1 MPDFGTRLLGFGL
14 LATLFSGFGQ
24 TFFIG
29 LFGGVWREEFGLD
42 YAQLGLIYSAATLVS
57 GLLIVKVGRWL
68 DDIPLPRYTAL
79 AVLAFAAGCAL
90 VALAPSALWLIP
102 GILLL
107 RLCGQGLMGH
117 IAVTTIARYFHAG
130 RGRALALAQLG
141 FPLSEALLPMLV
153 VAALGVVAWRQLWWL
168 AAVAL
173 LLLIPVLLRLC
184 RELPAPI
191 LNDSP
196 DISHASR
203 RQVLRDWRFY
213 AILPVT
219 LTPPFVITGLFF
231 HQTAVAEA
239 TDWTLP
245 LLASAFTAYAL
256 LQVSGGLLAGFLTDR
271 YTARRLMRFYLL
283 PMGLGCL
290 LLWQQSAAWQ
300 VFAYMGLLGL
310 SAGAQGTL
318 GGALWAELYGTR
330 HIGAIRAML
339 HAVMV
344 VSTAIS
350 PVLFG
355 ALMDAGIGMRSIG
368 LVLGG
373 YTLVVPLLLGGSVLR
388 PSATDRR
395 HTPAA

>member
-1 MPDFGTRLLGFGL
+1 MTHARLLGFGL

-29 LFGGVWREEFGLD
+29 LFGGVWRQEFGLD
-42 YAQLGLIYSAATLVS
+42 YAQLGLIYSSATLVS
-57 GLLIVKVGRWL
+57 GLLLVKVGRWL
-68 DDIPLPRYTAL
+68 DEVPLPRYTAL

-90 VALAPSALWLIP
+90 VALAPTALWLIP

-117 IAVTTIARYFHAG
+117 IAITTIARYFHAG
-130 RGRALALAQLG
+130 RGRAVALAQLG
-141 FPLSEALLPMLV
+141 YPLSEALLPMLV

-168 AAVAL
+168 AAVSL
-173 LLLIPVLLRLC
+173 LLLLPVLLRLC
-184 RELPAPI
+184 RELPAPV

-196 DISHASR
+196 GSSHASR

-231 HQTAVAEA
+231 HQTAVADA

-271 YTARRLMRFYLL
+271 YTARRLMRFYLV

-290 LLWQQSAAWQ
+290 LLWQQSDAWQ

-339 HAVMV
+339 HAMMV

-355 ALMDAGIGMRSIG
+355 AMMDAGIGMRSIA
-368 LVLGG
+368 LVLGV

-388 PSATDRR
+388 PSAGA
-395 HTPAA
+395 H

>member
-1 MPDFGTRLLGFGL
+1 MPDSGIRLLAFGL

-29 LFGGVWREEFGLD
+29 LFGGVWRQEFGLD
-42 YAQLGLIYSAATLVS
+42 YAQLGLIYSSATLVS

-68 DDIPLPRYTAL
+68 DDVPLPRYTAL

-141 FPLSEALLPMLV
+141 FPLSEALLPMV
-153 VAALGVVAWRQLWWL
+153 IVTALGVVAWRQLWWL
-168 AAVAL
+168 AAVSL

-184 RELPAPI
+184 RELPEPV

-219 LTPPFVITGLFF
+219 LIPPFVITGLFF
-231 HQTAVAEA
+231 HQTAVADA

-271 YTARRLMRFYLL
+271 YTARRLMRFYLV

-355 ALMDAGIGMRSIG
+355 AIMDAGIGMRSIA
-368 LVLGG
+368 LVLGI

-388 PSATDRR
+388 P
-395 HTPAA
+395 PASVH

>member
-1 MPDFGTRLLGFGL
+1 MPGFGTRLLGFGL

-29 LFGGVWREEFGLD
+29 LFGGAWREEFGLD
-42 YAQLGLIYSAATLVS
+42 YAQLGLIYSSATLVS

-141 FPLSEALLPMLV
+141 FPLGEALLPMLV

-173 LLLIPVLLRLC
+173 LLLIPVLVRLC
-184 RELPAPI
+184 RALPAPI

-231 HQTAVAEA
+231 HQSAVAEA

-271 YTARRLMRFYLL
+271 YTARRLMRFYLV
-283 PMGLGCL
+283 PMGAGCL

-344 VSTAIS
+344 VSTAVS

-355 ALMDAGIGMRSIG
+355 ALMDAGIGMRDIA
-368 LVLGG
+368 LVLAS

-388 PSATDRR
+388 RPATGRR

>member
-1 MPDFGTRLLGFGL
+1 MPDFGLRLLSFGL

-29 LFGGVWREEFGLD
+29 LFGGAWRDEFGLD
-42 YAQLGLIYSAATLVS
+42 YARLGMIYSAATLAS
-57 GLLIVKVGRWL
+57 GLLIIKVGRWL
-68 DDIPLPRYTAL
+68 DDVPLPRYTAL

-90 VALAPSALWLIP
+90 VALAPSAFWLIP

-117 IAVTTIARYFHAG
+117 IAITTIARHFHAG

-168 AAVAL
+168 AAIAL

-184 RELPAPI
+184 RRLPEPV

-196 DISHASR
+196 DISHSSR
-203 RQVLRDWRFY
+203 QQVLRDWRFY

-219 LTPPFVITGLFF
+219 LITPFAITGLFF
-231 HQTAVAEA
+231 HQAAVAA
-239 TDWTLP
+239 STDWTLS

-256 LQVSGGLLAGFLTDR
+256 FQVSGGLLAGYLTDR
-271 YTARRLMRFYLL
+271 YTARRLMRFYLV

-290 LLWQQSAAWQ
+290 LLWQQSATWQ

-310 SAGAQGTL
+310 SAGAHGTL

-344 VSTAIS
+344 ASTAIS

-355 ALMDAGIGMRSIG
+355 ALMDAGVGMRSIA
-368 LVLGG
+368 LALGG
-373 YTLVVPLLLGGSVLR
+373 YTLVVPLVLGGSVLR
-388 PSATDRR
+388 PPTATG
-395 HTPAA
+395 TA

>member
-1 MPDFGTRLLGFGL
+1 MPEFGIRLLGFGL

-29 LFGGVWREEFGLD
+29 LFGGAWRDDFGLD
-42 YAQLGLIYSAATLVS
+42 YAQLGLIYSSATLVS

-68 DDIPLPRYTAL
+68 DDVPLPRYTAL
-79 AVLAFAAGCAL
+79 SVLTFAAGCAL
-90 VALAPSALWLIP
+90 VALAPSGLWLIP

-117 IAVTTIARYFHAG
+117 IAITTIARYFDAG

-141 FPLSEALLPMLV
+141 FPLSEALLPVLV
-153 VAALGVVAWRQLWWL
+153 VAALGVVAWRELWWL

-184 RELPAPI
+184 RELPAPV

-213 AILPVT
+213 VILPVT

-231 HQTAVAEA
+231 HQSAVAEA

-271 YTARRLMRFYLL
+271 YSARRLMRFYLA

-290 LLWQQSAAWQ
+290 LLWQQSASWQ

-355 ALMDAGIGMRSIG
+355 ALMDAGIGMRSIA
-368 LVLGG
+368 LVLGC

-388 PSATDRR
+388 PPARGTR
-395 HTPAA
+395 HTPAT

>member
-1 MPDFGTRLLGFGL
+1 MTHARLLAFGL

-29 LFGGVWREEFGLD
+29 LFGGVWRQEFGLD
-42 YAQLGLIYSAATLVS
+42 YAQLGLIYSSATLVS
-57 GLLIVKVGRWL
+57 GLLIIKVGRWL
-68 DDIPLPRYTAL
+68 DDVPLPRYTAL

-130 RGRALALAQLG
+130 RGRALAIAQLG
-141 FPLSEALLPMLV
+141 FPLSEALLPMV
-153 VAALGVVAWRQLWWL
+153 IVTALGVVAWRQLWWL
-168 AAVAL
+168 AAVSL

-184 RELPAPI
+184 RELPEPV

-219 LTPPFVITGLFF
+219 LIPPFVITGLFF
-231 HQTAVAEA
+231 HQTAVADA

-271 YTARRLMRFYLL
+271 YTARRLMRFYLV

-318 GGALWAELYGTR
+318 SGALWAELYGTR

-344 VSTAIS
+344 TSTAIS

-355 ALMDAGIGMRSIG
+355 ALMDAGIGMRSIA
-368 LVLGG
+368 LVVGI
-373 YTLVVPLLLGGSVLR
+373 YTLVMPLLLGGSVLR
-388 PSATDRR
+388 PPASA
-395 HTPAA
+395 H

>member
-231 HQTAVAEA
+231 HQSAVADA